1 MKIYIQEPCLKI
13 ANAKSRFSRNFQSGD
28 RTFFHVTAAV
38 LNCQG
43 QIQPNCKQLTI
54 GSSQCVV
61 KSVCVIQYSKKS
73 GAHDNFTC
81 NEYNTLTN
89 NNNMKI

>member
-1 MKIYIQEPCLKI
+1 MQKVDFLETF
-13 ANAKSRFSRNFQSGD
+13 KSED

-43 QIQPNCKQLTI
+43 QIQPNTK
-54 GSSQCVV
+54 
-61 KSVCVIQYSKKS
+61 IQP
-73 GAHDNFTC
+73 NT
-81 NEYNTLTN
+81 NQYNTLTN